1 MILRS
6 RTGGNPHWKRRV
18 AEPTPQASADY
29 IKITYAELYN
39 ATSDAVSALLS
50 LGIKA
55 GDRVAS
61 YSTNCIVCAH

>member
-1 MILRS
+1 MLRF
-6 RTGGNPHWKRRV
+6 RAGGGAYWKLRA

-39 ATSDAVSALLS
+39 ATADAVSALLS

-61 YSTNCIVCAH
+61 YSTNCIVCAY

>member
-1 MILRS
+1 MLRF
-6 RTGGNPHWKRRV
+6 RAGGSPHWKLRA

-29 IKITYAELYN
+29 IRMTYAELYN

>member
-1 MILRS
+1 MLRF
-6 RTGGNPHWKRRV
+6 RAGGCAHWKPRA

-39 ATSDAVSALLS
+39 ATADAESALLS